1 MEIPENLGHQVLLVL
16 GILGCFVNNYL
27 TCQILSGMNRLLYN
41 REIEGQGG
49 AGTAYFQPEV
59 ESANLT
65 TNLSHKSLLNSVFNT
80 EPSPGNDGSDL
91 SKNSP
96 T

>member
-41 REIEGQGG
+41 REIEG
-49 AGTAYFQPEV
+49 
-59 ESANLT
+59 
-65 TNLSHKSLLNSVFNT
+65 
-80 EPSPGNDGSDL
+80 
-91 SKNSP
+91 
-96 T
+96 